1 MAVHA
6 YFMAMFVAA
15 AVGGAADVPARAEP
29 DLLISVNRVLADV
42 SELAVAL
49 VMEETPGVERLID
62 VPKLK
67 AQIVPRLRDG
77 GITPLERGTETTPR
91 LVVHIEGVEVPDC
104 NKYVFRIQT
113 AMSRLVTPP
122 GLANRWLQTEVWRV
136 RPVMEVV
143 ARPEAGKAIEAAV
156 LVQAEAFIGAYKA
169 AQSVLGVME
178 DVGKDA
184 PAADG
189 QGQATPQNLQA
200 AASHPFIASK
210 SSDVF
215 HRPDCRWAQNI
226 SGNNLVGYKTRE
238 EAVQSGKRPC
248 KSCKP

>member
-6 YFMAMFVAA
+6 YFMAILVAA
-15 AVGGAADVPARAEP
+15 AVGGAADVPTRTEP
-29 DLLISVNRVLADV
+29 DLLISVNHVLADV

-49 VMEETPGVERLID
+49 VTEETPAVERLID

-67 AQIVPRLRDG
+67 ARIVQRLRDG
-77 GITPLERGTETTPR
+77 GLTPLERGTETTHR

-104 NKYVFRIQT
+104 NKCVFRIQT
-113 AMSRLVTPP
+113 ALSRLVTPP

-143 ARPEAGKAIEAAV
+143 ARPEAGDAMQAAV
-156 LVQAEAFIGAYKA
+156 LIQAEAFVGAHKA
-169 AQSVLGVME
+169 ARSVLGVAE
-178 DVGKDA
+178 NVGKDA
-184 PAADG
+184 QAADG
-189 QGQATPQNLQA
+189 QGQTTPQSLGA
-200 AASHPFIASK
+200 TTAYPFVASK
-210 SSDVF
+210 SSGVF

-226 SGNNLVGYKTRE
+226 SGNNLVGYQTRE

-248 KSCKP
+248 KSCQP